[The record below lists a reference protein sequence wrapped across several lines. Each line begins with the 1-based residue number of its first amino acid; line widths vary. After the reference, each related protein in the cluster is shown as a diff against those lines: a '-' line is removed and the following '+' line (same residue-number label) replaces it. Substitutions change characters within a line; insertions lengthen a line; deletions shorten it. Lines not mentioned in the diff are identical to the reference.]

1 MLTAMVL
8 VCNLVVT
15 TDCMHFTDNR
25 GPYKT
30 HEECF
35 ARVEEMIR
43 DITPTLPRGTPV
55 TFSYKCAE
63 VKDVKKGM
71 AL

>member
-8 VCNLVVT
+8 VCGLAVQG
-15 TDCMHFTDNR
+15 DCVEFTDDR

-30 HEECF
+30 EERCF

-43 DITPTLPRGTPV
+43 DITLMLPPV
-55 TFSYKCAE
+55 PRQYMWKCVE
-63 VKDVKKGM
+63 LKKGSSV
-71 AL
+71 